1 MLDVA
6 LIDEAARTLA
16 GRIRH
21 TPVEEAPA
29 LTDALGV
36 TVLLKLEC
44 LQITGSFKLRGAFFC
59 LSRLPADVRGRGV
72 VACSAGNH
80 GKALAWAG
88 RELGVP
94 VRVWVPRTADE
105 SKVRGMRLLGA
116 EVDVADTNSYDQAE
130 ILARADA
137 ADRRLPFVS
146 AFEDEAVMAGNGG
159 TLAREILADVP
170 EVANVILPVG
180 GGGMGAGMVVA
191 FEAAKPDV
199 RLIACQHAESP
210 AFALSLER
218 GVAVTTLPGVETMAG
233 GLEGGVGTL
242 NFEILRR
249 RVKDTVLCS
258 EDEILR
264 AVVWTL
270 REHHLLIEPSSAV
283 TVAACLSGRM
293 ARLDGPT
300 VVVLSGRNLGV
311 AGLRRILERHLL

>member
-6 LIDEAARTLA
+6 LIDEAARSLA
-16 GRIRH
+16 SRIRH

-29 LTDALGV
+29 LADALGV
-36 TVLLKLEC
+36 PVLLKLEC
-44 LQITGSFKLRGAFFC
+44 LQVTGSFKLRGAFFS
-59 LSRLPADVRGRGV
+59 LSRLPDDVRAGGV

-105 SKVRGMRLLGA
+105 SKVRGMRALGA
-116 EVDVADTNSYDQAE
+116 DVEVADTNSYDEAE
-130 ILARADA
+130 ALARSDA
-137 ADRRLPFVS
+137 ALRHLPFVS

-170 EVANVILPVG
+170 EVATVILPVG

-199 RLIACQHAESP
+199 RLIACQHAQSP

-218 GVAVTTLPGVETMAG
+218 GSAVTRLPGVETMAG
-233 GLEGGVGTL
+233 GLEGGVGTA

-249 RVKDTVLCS
+249 RVRDTVLCA

-264 AVVWTL
+264 AVVWAL
-270 REHHLLIEPSSAV
+270 REHHLLVEPSAAV
-283 TVAACLSGRM
+283 TIAACLSGRLP
-293 ARLDGPT
+293 RLAGPV

-311 AGLRRILERHLL
+311 GGLRRILERVLL